1 MFDVSCL
8 ILFIASWLAKLDSG
22 CPVHWQWAVTSSI
35 ASSFTLHLPL
45 KTGLCTNNIETL
57 LTFPKVFFTYSHHA
71 LYLTLRWTIK
81 PFTHLTYCFAK

>member
-22 CPVHWQWAVTSSI
+22 CPVHWQRAVTSSI

-45 KTGLCTNNIETL
+45 KTGLCMNKIEPL
-57 LTFPKVFFTYSHHA
+57 LAFPKGFLSIRIMHY
-71 LYLTLRWTIK
+71 I
-81 PFTHLTYCFAK
+81 